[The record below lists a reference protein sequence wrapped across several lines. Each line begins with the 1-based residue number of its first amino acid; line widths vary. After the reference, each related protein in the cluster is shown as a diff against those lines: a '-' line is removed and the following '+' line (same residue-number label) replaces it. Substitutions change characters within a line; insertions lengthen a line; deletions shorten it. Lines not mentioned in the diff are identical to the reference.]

1 MASVD
6 FSVHAVNPTVA
17 GPAAAAASAPDE
29 GFSFDDLID
38 IVNPLQHIPVVG
50 TLYRAITGDTIKT
63 FPKIAG
69 DTLYGGIE
77 GFASSIAD
85 MVFTRITGKNFGDTA
100 LAMAEDIFSP
110 SKPAATGIADASAA
124 PAAPTE
130 ASATAPATENLGDR
144 IVDWFDHLFSHGDPA
159 APVNVTPMVGSIPLP
174 TAAPAVPA
182 ATAAPTPLQTS
193 SAAAPANAVVPGQDA
208 LLTALSRSGVNQDVA
223 MRAADAYRRTLN
235 ANDNTM
241 AATLGGS
248 F

>member
-1 MASVD
+1 MAAVD
-6 FSVHAVNPTVA
+6 FSTHAVNPTVA
-17 GPAAAAASAPDE
+17 GSASATAAAPDE

-38 IVNPLQHIPVVG
+38 IVNPLQHIPVVS

-69 DTLYGGIE
+69 DTLYGGVE
-77 GFASSIAD
+77 GFASSMAD
-85 MVFTRITGKNFGDTA
+85 LIFTKITGKSFGDTA
-100 LAMAEDIFSP
+100 LAMAEDVFSP
-110 SKPAATGIADASAA
+110 SKPEATGVADVATPAA
-124 PAAPTE
+124 PAE

-144 IVDWFDHLFSHGDPA
+144 IVDWFDHLFSSHGDTA
-159 APVNVTPMVGSIPLP
+159 TAVNVTPMVGSVP
-174 TAAPAVPA
+174 APVASPALPA

-193 SAAAPANAVVPGQDA
+193 SAAPADNVVVPGQDA
-208 LLTALSRSGVNQDVA
+208 LLMALSRSGVNQDVA

-241 AATLGGS
+241 ATALGGS